1 VWYCSLLFI
10 DFFKFMSK
18 KKGLH
23 FHIISLFPKMIDSY
37 IKDSIV
43 GRAIKAKKIK
53 VDIYNPRDFSTDK
66 HKRVDHKPYGG
77 GPGMVM
83 QAEPVLKAVAKA
95 IGRKKKVKIIIFS
108 PSGRKFTNT
117 YARELVEKNNHI
129 ILIAGRYEGIDSRVK
144 KILKAEEVSIG
155 DYILTGGELPAL
167 VVVDATAR
175 QIPGVL
181 GNLESNEDERV
192 ASSEFYT
199 RPEVLEYKGKKYKVP
214 KILLSG
220 HHKDID
226 EWRKRKSKK
235 DFLKS

>member
-1 VWYCSLLFI
+1 
-10 DFFKFMSK
+10 MSK